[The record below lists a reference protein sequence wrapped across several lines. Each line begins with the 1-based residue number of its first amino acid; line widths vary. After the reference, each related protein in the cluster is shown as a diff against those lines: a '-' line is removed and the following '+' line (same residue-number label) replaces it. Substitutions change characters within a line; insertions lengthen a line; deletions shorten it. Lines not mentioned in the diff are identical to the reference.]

1 MRMSPTLQMSVGD
14 LKIGM
19 AGAHQHL
26 SCYALGAEDVV
37 VTIIDG
43 GWWS

>member
-1 MRMSPTLQMSVGD
+1 MLRMSVSD
-14 LKIGM
+14 KIGT
-19 AGAHQHL
+19 AGAHRHL